1 MDRYEEDHWIR
12 DWFDANEEMILLH
25 DALCCR
31 QIFRL
36 IQEKDEILS
45 EARTFPEQNSLFP
58 EEDLELGERDRE
70 GLAAIGAY
78 KDYLEYP
85 EDYGGEDHIVYQFGD
100 EYYTSSVPRTPIPP
114 ESPEKTRA
122 LLVAYGQLNVKWA
135 AYKKYCMNYKR
146 LLEDIA
152 SVCQTLRAFVR
163 MGFSSLEKLTPNN
176 YVASLHEFL
185 FHERAHKW
193 VTNPAEGTGFYTYMD
208 DVRIH
213 LRLQETAPGSGAF
226 KVYEY

>member
-31 QIFRL
+31 RIFRL

-45 EARTFPEQNSLFP
+45 EARRFPEQNSLFP

-85 EDYGGEDHIVYQFGD
+85 EDYGGE
-100 EYYTSSVPRTPIPP
+100 ERTGLG
-114 ESPEKTRA
+114 SR
-122 LLVAYGQLNVKWA
+122 LVGSEG
-135 AYKKYCMNYKR
+135 CDR
-146 LLEDIA
+146 LTWIE
-152 SVCQTLRAFVR
+152 
-163 MGFSSLEKLTPNN
+163 
-176 YVASLHEFL
+176 
-185 FHERAHKW
+185 
-193 VTNPAEGTGFYTYMD
+193 
-208 DVRIH
+208 
-213 LRLQETAPGSGAF
+213 
-226 KVYEY
+226 

>member
-1 MDRYEEDHWIR
+1 
-12 DWFDANEEMILLH
+12 MI
-25 DALCCR
+25 
-31 QIFRL
+31 I
-36 IQEKDEILS
+36 
-45 EARTFPEQNSLFP
+45 
-58 EEDLELGERDRE
+58 
-70 GLAAIGAY
+70 Y
-78 KDYLEYP
+78 
-85 EDYGGEDHIVYQFGD
+85 
-100 EYYTSSVPRTPIPP
+100 
-114 ESPEKTRA
+114 
-122 LLVAYGQLNVKWA
+122 
-135 AYKKYCMNYKR
+135 NYKR

>member
-85 EDYGGEDHIVYQFGD
+85 VDSGGEDHIVYQCGD

-135 AYKKYCMNYKR
+135 AYKKYY
-146 LLEDIA
+146 I
-152 SVCQTLRAFVR
+152 
-163 MGFSSLEKLTPNN
+163 
-176 YVASLHEFL
+176 
-185 FHERAHKW
+185 
-193 VTNPAEGTGFYTYMD
+193 
-208 DVRIH
+208 
-213 LRLQETAPGSGAF
+213 
-226 KVYEY
+226 

>member
-85 EDYGGEDHIVYQFGD
+85 EDYGGEDHIVYQLAMSIILVCSSNADTAGVTGKD
-100 EYYTSSVPRTPIPP
+100 EGAVGC
-114 ESPEKTRA
+114 
-122 LLVAYGQLNVKWA
+122 LWA
-135 AYKKYCMNYKR
+135 AEREVGR
-146 LLEDIA
+146 L
-152 SVCQTLRAFVR
+152 
-163 MGFSSLEKLTPNN
+163 
-176 YVASLHEFL
+176 
-185 FHERAHKW
+185 
-193 VTNPAEGTGFYTYMD
+193 
-208 DVRIH
+208 
-213 LRLQETAPGSGAF
+213 
-226 KVYEY
+226 

>member
-85 EDYGGEDHIVYQFGD
+85 VLYFVCYSNADTARVTGKD
-100 EYYTSSVPRTPIPP
+100 EGAVGC
-114 ESPEKTRA
+114 
-122 LLVAYGQLNVKWA
+122 LWA
-135 AYKKYCMNYKR
+135 AEREVGR
-146 LLEDIA
+146 L
-152 SVCQTLRAFVR
+152 
-163 MGFSSLEKLTPNN
+163 
-176 YVASLHEFL
+176 
-185 FHERAHKW
+185 
-193 VTNPAEGTGFYTYMD
+193 
-208 DVRIH
+208 
-213 LRLQETAPGSGAF
+213 
-226 KVYEY
+226 

>member
-122 LLVAYGQLNVKWA
+122 LLVAYGPLNVKWA

-152 SVCQTLRAFVR
+152 SVC
-163 MGFSSLEKLTPNN
+163 
-176 YVASLHEFL
+176 
-185 FHERAHKW
+185 
-193 VTNPAEGTGFYTYMD
+193 
-208 DVRIH
+208 
-213 LRLQETAPGSGAF
+213 
-226 KVYEY
+226 

>member
-85 EDYGGEDHIVYQFGD
+85 EDYGGEDHIVYQLYFVCSSNADTAGVTGKD
-100 EYYTSSVPRTPIPP
+100 EGAVGC
-114 ESPEKTRA
+114 
-122 LLVAYGQLNVKWA
+122 LWA
-135 AYKKYCMNYKR
+135 AEREVGR
-146 LLEDIA
+146 L
-152 SVCQTLRAFVR
+152 
-163 MGFSSLEKLTPNN
+163 
-176 YVASLHEFL
+176 
-185 FHERAHKW
+185 
-193 VTNPAEGTGFYTYMD
+193 
-208 DVRIH
+208 
-213 LRLQETAPGSGAF
+213 
-226 KVYEY
+226 

>member
-70 GLAAIGAY
+70 GWPQS
-78 KDYLEYP
+78 E
-85 EDYGGEDHIVYQFGD
+85 HIKTTWSTQRTMVGKI
-100 EYYTSSVPRTPIPP
+100 TSSINLAM
-114 ESPEKTRA
+114 S
-122 LLVAYGQLNVKWA
+122 
-135 AYKKYCMNYKR
+135 
-146 LLEDIA
+146 I
-152 SVCQTLRAFVR
+152 
-163 MGFSSLEKLTPNN
+163 
-176 YVASLHEFL
+176 
-185 FHERAHKW
+185 
-193 VTNPAEGTGFYTYMD
+193 
-208 DVRIH
+208 I
-213 LRLQETAPGSGAF
+213 LRLFLERRYRRSHRKRRGRCWLPMGS
-226 KVYEY
+226 

>member
-1 MDRYEEDHWIR
+1 
-12 DWFDANEEMILLH
+12 MI
-25 DALCCR
+25 
-31 QIFRL
+31 
-36 IQEKDEILS
+36 S
-45 EARTFPEQNSLFP
+45 T
-58 EEDLELGERDRE
+58 
-70 GLAAIGAY
+70 
-78 KDYLEYP
+78 
-85 EDYGGEDHIVYQFGD
+85 
-100 EYYTSSVPRTPIPP
+100 
-114 ESPEKTRA
+114 
-122 LLVAYGQLNVKWA
+122 
-135 AYKKYCMNYKR
+135 NYKR

>member
-114 ESPEKTRA
+114 ESPE
-122 LLVAYGQLNVKWA
+122 
-135 AYKKYCMNYKR
+135 
-146 LLEDIA
+146 
-152 SVCQTLRAFVR
+152 
-163 MGFSSLEKLTPNN
+163 
-176 YVASLHEFL
+176 
-185 FHERAHKW
+185 
-193 VTNPAEGTGFYTYMD
+193 
-208 DVRIH
+208 
-213 LRLQETAPGSGAF
+213 
-226 KVYEY
+226 

>member
-70 GLAAIGAY
+70 GLAQS
-78 KDYLEYP
+78 E
-85 EDYGGEDHIVYQFGD
+85 HIKTTWSTQRTMVGKI
-100 EYYTSSVPRTPIPP
+100 TSSINLAM
-114 ESPEKTRA
+114 S
-122 LLVAYGQLNVKWA
+122 
-135 AYKKYCMNYKR
+135 
-146 LLEDIA
+146 I
-152 SVCQTLRAFVR
+152 
-163 MGFSSLEKLTPNN
+163 
-176 YVASLHEFL
+176 
-185 FHERAHKW
+185 
-193 VTNPAEGTGFYTYMD
+193 
-208 DVRIH
+208 I
-213 LRLQETAPGSGAF
+213 LRLFLERRYRQSHRKRRGRCWLPMGR
-226 KVYEY
+226 